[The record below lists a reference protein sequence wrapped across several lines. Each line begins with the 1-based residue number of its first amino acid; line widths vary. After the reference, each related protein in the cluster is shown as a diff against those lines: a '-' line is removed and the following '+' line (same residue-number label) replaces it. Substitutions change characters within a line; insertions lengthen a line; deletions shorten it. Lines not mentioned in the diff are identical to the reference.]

1 MNDTQ
6 PTDQKRLLM
15 AVALSAIVIMIW
27 QFLFPPPKPTPPADG
42 GPSSASAPA
51 TVGPSGAAPGTV
63 AATASATP
71 NTAPAPD
78 ALTDLPDQV
87 VTLEDPG
94 RHVLAVSSRD
104 GQVRHWE
111 LIEEQYRNRTEAGTE
126 PFRFMMPPAADHT
139 RGVFLPPDVQVVVSD
154 RVVRGVYSV
163 ALVGDAIVAR
173 FEDPATRLAIER
185 HYRVGDTPYAIE
197 GKVVLANLGASPIE
211 YGLSARLRAAQN
223 AVEAS
228 AGFMA
233 PPVYLFEGL
242 CARAKD
248 IARQNIDA
256 IRSNRSDAESMPRF
270 TDGLRYGGVDNRY
283 FLSGFSP
290 GPEGLAACELFTGTE
305 AAGVAVAQVAPDT
318 SYLVARLELPGG
330 TIAPGAKVERTFELY
345 GGPKKLD
352 ALSAQTPSLSEVVDF
367 GILSPLCV
375 TMVATLR
382 WFYSVIPNWAVAIIL
397 LTVVVKILT
406 LPLTHKQY
414 KSMAAM
420 KAIQPQLKEL
430 QEKYK
435 DDRMRLQQEMMQ
447 LYKVNGVNPLAGC
460 LPVLAMMPVYI
471 SLYKTIYSSVELYHA
486 PLGLWIHDLSERDPT
501 YILPVLL
508 GVVFLVQARMN
519 PPTGDAMQQKMMTT
533 FMPIVFTAM
542 MLFLPS
548 GLVVYIL
555 CNTLLGI
562 AQQGYMNKHYAPPTQ
577 PAPATARGRS

>member
-1 MNDTQ
+1 MNDQQ
-6 PTDQKRLLM
+6 PADQKRLLM
-15 AVALSAIVIMIW
+15 AVALSAIVIMVW
-27 QFLFPPPKPTPPADG
+27 QFLFPPPKPVPPPEGAA
-42 GPSSASAPA
+42 PAASAPGSTGAPAA
-51 TVGPSGAAPGTV
+51 TP
-63 AATASATP
+63 AATANATP
-71 NTAPAPD
+71 LAAPAPD
-78 ALTDLPDQV
+78 TLTDLPEEIV
-87 VTLEDPG
+87 SVEDPG
-94 RHVLAVSSRD
+94 RHAVSVSTRD

-111 LIEEQYRNRTEAGTE
+111 LLEEQYRNRTEAGTE
-126 PFRFMMPPAADHT
+126 PFRFLMPPAADHA
-139 RGVFLPPDVQVVVSD
+139 RGVFLPPDVQIVVGE
-154 RVVRGVYSV
+154 RVVRGTY
-163 ALVGDAIVAR
+163 ALTRDGDAVVAR
-173 FEDPATRLAIER
+173 YEDPVSRLAIER
-185 HYRVGDTPYAIE
+185 RYRIGDTPYAVE
-197 GKVVLANLGASPIE
+197 GKVVLSNLGSAPVT
-211 YGLSARLRAAQN
+211 YGLAARLRAAQN
-223 AVEAS
+223 AIEAS

-242 CARAKD
+242 CARAESFE
-248 IARQNIDA
+248 RQNVDA
-256 IRSNRSDAESMPRF
+256 VRSNRGDAESLPRF
-270 TDGLRYGGVDNRY
+270 TDGLRFAGVDNRY
-283 FLSGFSP
+283 FLSGFVP
-290 GPEGLAACELFTGTE
+290 GPEGISACEFFVGTE
-305 AAGVAVAQVAPDT
+305 PAGVSVSQVAPDT
-318 SYLVARLELPGG
+318 SYLVTRVELPGG
-330 TIAPGAKVERTFELY
+330 TLAPGEKVERTFELY

-352 ALSAQTPSLSEVVDF
+352 ALSSQVPSLSEVVDF

-375 TMVATLR
+375 TMVAMLR
-382 WFYSVIPNWAVAIIL
+382 WFHSVIPNWAVAIIL

-420 KAIQPQLKEL
+420 KAIQPQLKEI
-430 QEKYK
+430 QEKFK

-471 SLYKTIYSSVELYHA
+471 ALYKTIYSSVELYHA

-508 GVVFLVQARMN
+508 GVVFLIQARMN